1 MSQYLIDIDEKVMD
15 VAFKPEIVR
24 DRYVKAGLTS
34 KSCLPSLDAV
44 LKTCLRELSDDERM
58 PIDENFILFLQKK
71 KQRLTWRN
79 HGSMRLH
86 LLKTVTTMG
95 NLPLGRTRV
104 MYRGKEILS

>member
-34 KSCLPSLDAV
+34 SKSCLPSLDTV

-71 KQRLTWRN
+71 N
-79 HGSMRLH
+79 NDS
-86 LLKTVTTMG
+86 
-95 NLPLGRTRV
+95 
-104 MYRGKEILS
+104 RGGIMARCGCICSRPSLRWATCL